1 MKLIST
7 CNEHCVKSVVL
18 RVILPIFSC
27 IQTEYSVRIWENM
40 DQINY
45 KYRYFSRSGRNSF
58 FIIFVDIFSEYAWV
72 VLIKDKKEPAII
84 NTFQKILDK
93 SKCKPKKIWVDKG
106 SEVYNR
112 LMKSWLEKNNMEMY
126 STHNERMSVIAER
139 FIRTSKIKST
149 NI

>member
-72 VLIKDKKEPAII
+72 VLIKDKKGPGII
-84 NTFQKILDK
+84 NTFQKFLDK
-93 SKCKPKKIWVDKG
+93 SKFKPKKIWVDKG

-139 FIRTSKIKST
+139 FIRTLKIKST

>member
-27 IQTEYSVRIWENM
+27 IQTEYSVRIWENR

-45 KYRYFSRSGRNSF
+45 KYRYFSHSGRNSF

-72 VLIKDKKEPAII
+72 VLIKDKKGPAII
-84 NTFQKILDK
+84 NTFQKFLDK

-112 LMKSWLEKNNMEMY
+112 LMKSWLEKHNMEMY

-139 FIRTSKIKST
+139 FIRTLKIKST
-149 NI
+149 NM